1 MRCELKTKTQNLH
14 DHDSLINTVGI
25 FGDDANHGMHV
36 PHLMRTATV
45 QVEPLGTHILCSH
58 HQILRFHTMPMSDK
72 TLTSK
77 NSSKRHRIFTPSM
90 LGLLHS
96 VLGSEPNVN
105 QEWSQ
110 LKD

>member
-1 MRCELKTKTQNLH
+1 MRCELKTKTQNSH
-14 DHDSLINTVGI
+14 DHDSLINTASI
-25 FGDDANHGMHV
+25 FGDNANHGMHV
-36 PHLMRTATV
+36 PHLMKTATI
-45 QVEPLGTHILCSH
+45 QAEPLGTHILHSH
-58 HQILRFHTMPMSDK
+58 QQTLRLHTMPMSDK

-77 NSSKRHRIFTPSM
+77 NSSKGHCIFTPSM

-105 QEWSQ
+105 REWSQ